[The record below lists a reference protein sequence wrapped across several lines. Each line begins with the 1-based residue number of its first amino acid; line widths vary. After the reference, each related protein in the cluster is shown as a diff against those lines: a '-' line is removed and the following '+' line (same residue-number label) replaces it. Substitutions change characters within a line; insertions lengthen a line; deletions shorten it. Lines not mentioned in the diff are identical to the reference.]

1 MAARRNSRIFNER
14 RDILHSLDDNELIQ
28 RYRFDRNSIVYICDI
43 LEQELSP
50 ITQRSCAVSCVTKV
64 LVTLRYL
71 ATGKFQICNGDDH
84 GLSQPT
90 ISRVIFQ
97 TLDSLTSHRILRRFV
112 TFPVQPQEIRRHQQR
127 FYQTANFPGIVG
139 VIDGTHIQ
147 IQAPSVN
154 EKEFVNRHNYHSVNT
169 QIVFDSDDHIIDIVA
184 RWPGST
190 HDSRILTTSGLCRM
204 FEGNRLPVSCH
215 LLGDSGYPCRR
226 WILTPFLRPLQGPQ
240 TNYNRS
246 HKKTRSCVERGI
258 GQLKRRFHVLHGE
271 IRLSPQKACKV
282 ITACAVLHNI
292 SKDRNVPMPVVHGN
306 SQSGQLRAQMQGLS
320 AIAPAATGLRYREQ
334 FAITYFPCKIFPAT
348 IIWHSK
354 YALSINLNF
363 PKGQPI

>member
-14 RDILHSLDDNELIQ
+14 RDILYSLDDNELIQ
-28 RYRFDRNSIVYICDI
+28 RYRFDRYSIVYICDI
-43 LEQELSP
+43 LKQELSP
-50 ITQRSCAVSCVTKV
+50 ITQRSCAVSCVIKV

-71 ATGKFQICNGDDH
+71 ATGKFQMCNGDDH

-97 TLDSLTSHRILRRFV
+97 TLDSLTSHCFLRRFV

-154 EKEFVNRHNYHSVNT
+154 EKDFVNRHNYHSVNT
-169 QIVFDSDDHIIDIVA
+169 QIVFDSGDHIIDIVA

-190 HDSRILTTSGLCRM
+190 QDSRILTTSGLCRM

-215 LLGDSGYPCRR
+215 LLEDSGYPCRR

-240 TNYNRS
+240 TNYNRIRNLCPRYLTGS
-246 HKKTRSCVERGI
+246 LLRIRVQQECNKTDSTIKSCSGKCTTVGD
-258 GQLKRRFHVLHGE
+258 FV
-271 IRLSPQKACKV
+271 
-282 ITACAVLHNI
+282 
-292 SKDRNVPMPVVHGN
+292 RNVSEHNHPTVN
-306 SQSGQLRAQMQGLS
+306 SNRVRFVSNTRKRAREETTPIQQLYNQQIAEEDDAQAQ
-320 AIAPAATGLRYREQ
+320 A
-334 FAITYFPCKIFPAT
+334 FPAFPSMGSALYRHRRKT
-348 IIWHSK
+348 IPD
-354 YALSINLNF
+354 L
-363 PKGQPI
+363 P